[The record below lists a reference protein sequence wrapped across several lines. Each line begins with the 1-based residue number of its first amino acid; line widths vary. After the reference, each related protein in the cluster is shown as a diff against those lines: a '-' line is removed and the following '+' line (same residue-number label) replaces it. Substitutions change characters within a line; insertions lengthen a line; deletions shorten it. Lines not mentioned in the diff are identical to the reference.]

1 MAKLSITD
9 AARAG
14 PRRDTPPPGDGRDA
28 APQRQVGAP
37 RSVARCRGAAYPLAE
52 IAFTARAAPRSG
64 GRRPLAHDGEGST
77 HGLAAARG
85 QALSLPQRETPGPR
99 HPGVPR
105 HRPGRRSPVPRRGAG
120 ATPAARRTGGLASD
134 PGRPDGPRR
143 PGPALVGAASAPAS
157 SPGGRPPC
165 APGLEDAHG
174 RPPGVLGAAGEP
186 EPGNP

>member
-99 HPGVPR
+99 PPR
-105 HRPGRRSPVPRRGAG
+105 VSRYWSGRGSPVPRRGAG
-120 ATPAARRTGGLASD
+120 AATAPSHAGCLAPD
-134 PGRPDGPRR
+134 LGRPDGHRR
-143 PGPALVGAASAPAS
+143 PGPALVGAARAP
-157 SPGGRPPC
+157 
-165 APGLEDAHG
+165 
-174 RPPGVLGAAGEP
+174 PPG
-186 EPGNP
+186 